1 MTRDMKYRRGGE
13 MPLDRVPCN
22 RIALGASLL
31 ALALAPAA
39 AVAAQ
44 ANLTLSRDVALWSD
58 VIVAHVEGTGCTG
71 GAGEPVVATHGTPWT
86 VDIDLLGCT
95 EGSTAPFS
103 LDVTIG
109 RLFPHE
115 YMFRVRNATMP
126 GSPFLDTATL
136 TTHPTAS
143 LAVELPAVVTDA
155 APFTLTLLAPASTSC
170 VLLGTPVVVDN
181 VIEASFGDIC
191 PITPPGGPQVL
202 REDFQVGPLPAGEY
216 EVRFFDIFTERFET
230 PALHRRTIVVHDA
243 DRCVPSDTALCLQD
257 GRFRVEAEWEDFA
270 GNQGVGHALPLASD
284 NADNGTADSGT
295 GLLWFFSPGN
305 VEVTVKVIDACDLE
319 DGHWWVFLSSGS
331 SVEYTVTVTDT
342 QTGARR
348 EYSNDSGEQA
358 PLRADT
364 SAFPCSAAP

>member
-1 MTRDMKYRRGGE
+1 MNHF
-13 MPLDRVPCN
+13 PCN
-22 RIALGASLL
+22 RIALGAALL
-31 ALALAPAA
+31 AMAVAPAA
-39 AVAAQ
+39 DAQ
-44 ANLTLSRDVALWSD
+44 QASLTLSRDVALWSD
-58 VIVAHVEGTGCTG
+58 VVVAHVEGTGCTG
-71 GAGEPVVATHGTPWT
+71 GAGEPVVSAQGTPWT
-86 VDIDLLGCT
+86 VDVNLLGCT
-95 EGSTAPFS
+95 AGSAAPFS
-103 LDVTIG
+103 LGVEIG
-109 RLFPHE
+109 PLFPHE
-115 YMFRVRNATMP
+115 YMVRVRDAALP
-126 GSPFLDTATL
+126 GSPFLDTAAL

-143 LAVELPAVVTDA
+143 LAVEVPPVLTDA

-170 VLLGTPVVVDN
+170 ILLETPVVVDN
-181 VIEASFGDIC
+181 VIESSFGDIC

-257 GRFRVEAEWEDFA
+257 GRFRVEAAWEDFA
-270 GNQGVGHALPLASD
+270 GNQGVGHALPLAGGD
-284 NADNGTADSGT
+284 GDT

-305 VEVTVKVIDACDLE
+305 VEVTVKVLDACALAG
-319 DGHWWVFLSSGS
+319 GHWWVFLSSGS

-342 QTGARR
+342 RTGARR

-358 PLRADT
+358 PLVADT